1 MADPDLVMVLA
12 ASYDTVSDAEVDYE
26 AIKALYYDR
35 GSSHDF
41 DAAVIERDDEGKVRV
56 VKKHEQPTRH
66 GAAKGMKWGLAI
78 GVASAILPGIGLL
91 GGVVAGA
98 VGGAG
103 IGAVKGHMEGGMDND
118 DLKQLGKVLEQGKA
132 GLIAV
137 YATNVADQVAA
148 SIKADNRF
156 ISKAIDAQADELA
169 RQIKESESSDS

>member
-12 ASYDTVSDAEVDYE
+12 ASYDSVSDAEVDYE

-35 GSSHDF
+35 GVSHDF

-91 GGVVAGA
+91 GGMVAGA
-98 VGGAG
+98 AGGAG
-103 IGAVKGHMEGGMDND
+103 IGAVKGHMEGGMDDD
-118 DLKQLGKVLEQGKA
+118 DLKKLGQVLDQGKA

-137 YATNVADQVAA
+137 YAANVADQIAA
-148 SIKADNRF
+148 SIKADNRAV
-156 ISKAIDAQADELA
+156 SKAIDAKADELA
-169 RQIKESESSDS
+169 RQIKEAESSDS

>member
-1 MADPDLVMVLA
+1 MADPDLVMVMA

-35 GSSHDF
+35 GASHDF

-78 GVASAILPGIGLL
+78 GVASAILPGIGLV
-91 GGVVAGA
+91 GGLVAGA

-118 DLKQLGKVLEQGKA
+118 DLKQIGQVLEQGKA

-169 RQIKESESSDS
+169 KQIKESESSDS

>member
-1 MADPDLVMVLA
+1 MADKDLLMVLA
-12 ASYDTVSDAEVDYE
+12 ASYDSVSDAEVDYE

-35 GSSHDF
+35 GASHDF

-103 IGAVKGHMEGGMDND
+103 VGAVKGHMEGGMDND
-118 DLKQLGKVLEQGKA
+118 DLKKLGQVLEQGKA

-137 YATNVADQVAA
+137 YAANVADQIAA
-148 SIKADNRF
+148 SIKAENRA
-156 ISKAIDAQADELA
+156 ISKEIDARADELA
-169 RQIKESESSDS
+169 AQIKQAESSES